1 MRISD
6 WSSDVCSS
14 DRTDGG
20 RHRIYKDG
28 KFFREIWSNTWEPQ
42 QRIDEYAR
50 FGVQVQVI
58 STVPVMFSYWAK
70 ANQALELHQ
79 ALNDHMAET
88 LRAHPRHYAGIGTVP
103 MQSPRLAV
111 QELARCIDQLGL
123 QGVQIGSHI
132 GDWNLDAPELFPFLD
147 RKSTRL
153 NSSHSCAHR
162 MP

>member
-1 MRISD
+1 MLFRAPVIHHSD
-6 WSSDVCSS
+6 D
-14 DRTDGG
+14 G

-70 ANQALELHQ
+70 PNQALELHQ

-88 LRAHPRHYAGIGTVP
+88 LRAHTRHYADIATVP

-111 QELARCIDQLGL
+111 QELQRCIDQLGL
-123 QGVQIGSHI
+123 RGVKICSPLRAET
-132 GDWNLDAPELFPFLD
+132 LDAPAML
-147 RKSTRL
+147 
-153 NSSHSCAHR
+153 HSLEIGRTADG
-162 MP
+162 PKG